1 MDSPI
6 PGLKLPSHQSKAAHI
21 DMAGIAES
29 KHRCTW
35 NPRLCARL
43 SLIVEASFRND
54 AAEERWSSSSVVSSL
69 SDPGFGFRARSVQVS
84 LIALHGLGFSPSDP
98 SRSQSALLKS

>member
-1 MDSPI
+1 MQPPAGGWHLGRRHVWRMDSPI
-6 PGLKLPSHQSKAAHI
+6 PGLKLPSRQSKAAHI

-43 SLIVEASFRND
+43 SLIVEASFRHD
-54 AAEERWSSSSVVSSL
+54 S
-69 SDPGFGFRARSVQVS
+69 
-84 LIALHGLGFSPSDP
+84 
-98 SRSQSALLKS
+98 